1 MNTFTRKFAMT
12 GAALAAAGFIAF
24 GETES
29 ASAATTWEART
40 VEEITADL
48 QAAESGETSYTI
60 TWGDTLSSIASAL
73 GVNVNKLSEV
83 NDINNADLII
93 TGTTLS
99 ISPDHGTVTYS
110 EPTGEVKS
118 YDVSEESEQV
128 QEVETPVE
136 VKEEVVEEPVVEEPV
151 VEEPVEQPTQAPV
164 EETSYSSN
172 LSVSEAE
179 AKEIIAQRE
188 SSGSYTAVNGQY
200 YGRYQ
205 LNPTLVHH
213 GASPAEQEIAADN
226 YVAGRYGSWT
236 AALEFWN
243 NNGWY

>member
-48 QAAESGETSYTI
+48 QAAESGTTSYTI

-73 GVNVNKLSEV
+73 GVNVNKLIEV
-83 NDINNADLII
+83 NDVNNADLII

-99 ISPDHGTVTYS
+99 ISPDHETVTYS

-136 VKEEVVEEPVVEEPV
+136 VQEEIQEEVV
-151 VEEPVEQPTQAPV
+151 VEEPVEQPTAQPAPQPA
-164 EETSYSSN
+164 EAKPATTN
-172 LSVSEAE
+172 LSTSEAE

-213 GASPAEQEIAADN
+213 GASPAEQEAAADK